1 MAHKPIFSV
10 AITRVPGT
18 IDDIPNIIDSVTKI
32 SLNGQAAYLKL
43 GLGKKSPTPKGRTA
57 KSTSTNYKL
66 CIKKLHTQLHQ
77 FKEEGT
83 VKLYISNSMR
93 WRIAVRQ

>member
-10 AITRVPGT
+10 AITPVPGT
-18 IDDIPNIIDSVTKI
+18 VDHTPKIIYSVTKI
-32 SLNGQAAYLKL
+32 SLNGQAAYLNL

-66 CIKKLHTQLHQ
+66 CIKQLHIQLHQ
-77 FKEEGT
+77 FKEGGQLNFT
-83 VKLYISNSMR
+83 
-93 WRIAVRQ
+93 

>member
-10 AITRVPGT
+10 AITPVPGT

-43 GLGKKSPTPKGRTA
+43 GLGKKKPYP
-57 KSTSTNYKL
+57 
-66 CIKKLHTQLHQ
+66 
-77 FKEEGT
+77 EG
-83 VKLYISNSMR
+83 
-93 WRIAVRQ
+93 